1 MLIHVL
7 SALLEI
13 DHFFIIFMTYSKTHL
28 YTFLVH
34 SSCPSPD
41 IVCVF
46 TETTFKQMSSDLAR
60 QVQSIIDENQSMRI
74 TINTLKA
81 EIENLNARLRALQ
94 QGNKTKKTELEKL
107 SDENN
112 ILKRRIK
119 LLQTKNEIEKIK
131 QSNK

>member
-1 MLIHVL
+1 
-7 SALLEI
+7 
-13 DHFFIIFMTYSKTHL
+13 
-28 YTFLVH
+28 
-34 SSCPSPD
+34 
-41 IVCVF
+41 
-46 TETTFKQMSSDLAR
+46 MSSDLAR